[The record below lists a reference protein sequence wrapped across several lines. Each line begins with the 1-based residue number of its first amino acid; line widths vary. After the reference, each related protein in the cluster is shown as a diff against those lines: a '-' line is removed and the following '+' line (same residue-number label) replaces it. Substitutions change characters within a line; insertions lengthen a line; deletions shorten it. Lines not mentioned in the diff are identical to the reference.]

1 MTYELLYERNYGVF
15 SAEEQARIRSAKVV
29 IVGTGGVGGV
39 VAIVLARSGLE
50 HFVLYEHDIY
60 TPTNMNRQ
68 IGCFADT
75 LGVSKACVIQNDIL
89 RINKRAQVEIH
100 TRAIC
105 ETEMDEVILQ
115 GDVFLPA
122 ADDWPLS
129 MNLLGRAKELG
140 KPSILAYPVGALG
153 RVSTF
158 MPESPYASECLVI
171 PKGLPYDQLKV
182 FMDNPDNRRTL
193 QYYCSEGGWTDE
205 WFAGFCEGTKPH
217 AQLCSI
223 VWITSVLAAQ
233 EIIKLVSGR
242 FKPVI
247 APRYWHITPNGA
259 HIARFSAARRLLA
272 RSSQTA
278 WGRAMLPKLT
288 NRPWLLRLFTRA
300 LH

>member
-15 SAEEQARIRSAKVV
+15 STEEQDRIRSAKVV
-29 IVGTGGVGGV
+29 IAGTGGVGGG

-50 HFVLYEHDIY
+50 NFVLYEHDIY

-68 IGCFADT
+68 ISCFADT

-89 RINKRAQVEIH
+89 RINPQAQIELH
-100 TRAIC
+100 TRAIS
-105 ETEMDEVILQ
+105 ESEMDEVIMQ
-115 GDVFLPA
+115 GDVFIPA

-140 KPSILAYPVGALG
+140 KPAILAYPVGALG

-158 MPESPYASECLVI
+158 LPESPYASECLVI
-171 PKGLPYDQLKV
+171 PKGLPYDQLKA

-193 QYYCSEGGWTDE
+193 QYYCTEGGWTDE
-205 WFAGFCEGTKPH
+205 WFEGFCAGTKPH

-223 VWITSVLAAQ
+223 VWITSALAAQ
-233 EIIKLVSGR
+233 EVIKLVSGR

-247 APRYWHITPNGA
+247 APRYWKITPNGA
-259 HIARFSAARRLLA
+259 HIARFSVARRLLA
-272 RSSQTA
+272 RGSQTS
-278 WGRAMLPKLT
+278 WGRAMLPRLAK
-288 NRPWLLRLFTRA
+288 RPWLLRLFTRA
-300 LH
+300 LR

>member
-1 MTYELLYERNYGVF
+1 MNYEQLFERNYGVF
-15 SAEEQARIRSAKVV
+15 SADEQARIRSAKVV

-39 VAIVLARSGLE
+39 LATVLARSGVE

-75 LGVSKACVIQNDIL
+75 LGMSKGEVIKDMIL
-89 RINKRAQVEIH
+89 RINPSAQIDLDV
-100 TRAIC
+100 RAIT
-105 ETEMDEVILQ
+105 EEEMDEVILK
-115 GDVFLPA
+115 GDVIVPC

-140 KPSILAYPVGALG
+140 KPAILAYPVGALG
-153 RVSTF
+153 RASTF
-158 MPESPYASECLVI
+158 LPESPYASECLVI
-171 PKGLPYDQLKV
+171 PKGLPYDQLKE
-182 FMDNPDNRRTL
+182 FMANPANRRTL
-193 QYYCSEGGWTDE
+193 LYYCTEGGWTDE
-205 WFAGFCEGTKPH
+205 WFDGFCQGTKPH

-223 VWITSVLAAQ
+223 VWITSTLAAQ

-247 APRYWHITPNGA
+247 APRYWSITPNGA
-259 HIARFSAARRLLA
+259 HVARFSVARRLLA
-272 RSSQTA
+272 RSSQKP
-278 WGRAMLPKLT
+278 WGRKMLPQLAKH
-288 NRPWLLRLFTRA
+288 PWLLRLFTRA

>member
-1 MTYELLYERNYGVF
+1 VKYEQLFERNYGIF
-15 SAEEQARIRSAKVV
+15 SAQEQARIRAAKVV
-29 IVGTGGVGGV
+29 IVGVGGIGGT
-39 VAIVLARSGLE
+39 VATILARSGVE

-68 IGCFADT
+68 IGCFSDT
-75 LGVSKACVIQNDIL
+75 LGMSKAEVIQDTIL
-89 RINKRAQVEIH
+89 RINPEAQIEMH
-100 TRAIC
+100 TRAIV
-105 ETEMDEVILQ
+105 EAEMDEVIQQ
-115 GDVFLPA
+115 GDVFMPA

-140 KPSILAYPVGALG
+140 KPAIMAYPVGALG

-171 PKGLPYDQLKV
+171 PKGLPYAQLKE
-182 FMDNPDNRRTL
+182 FMCDPDNRRTL
-193 QYYCSEGGWTDE
+193 QYYCTEGGWTDE
-205 WFAGFCEGTKPH
+205 WFEGFCEGTRPH

-223 VWITSVLAAQ
+223 VWITSALAAQ

-247 APRYWHITPNGA
+247 APHYWHITPEGA
-259 HIARFSAARRLLA
+259 RIARFSAARRLIA
-272 RSSQTA
+272 RSSVKP
-278 WGRAMLPKLT
+278 WVRAFLPKIAR
-288 NRPWLLRLFTRA
+288 RPWLLRLFTRA